1 MGVVI
6 EAYSRLASVGAHDI
20 RCAPDRHRNG
30 FRPEHFRQP
39 PGRRMASRGF
49 RQFHP
54 GLFDGGLIDFW

>member
-1 MGVVI
+1 LGVVI
-6 EAYSRLASVGAHDI
+6 EAYSRLASVGAHHI
-20 RCAPDRHRNG
+20 RCAPDRHRKG
-30 FRPEHFRQP
+30 FRPEP